1 MSYLAGIGHFYHCAL
16 LRPALQLMRRGHAAD
31 RRAAG
36 AWNDSVCLP
45 AAGALENLVCLPA
58 AGALEN
64 LVWLAAAGEKKDNT
78 HGLPAVQ

>member
-1 MSYLAGIGHFYHCAL
+1 MQRTG
-16 LRPALQLMRRGHAAD
+16 
-31 RRAAG
+31 AAG

-45 AAGALENLVCLPA
+45 ALENLVCLPA